1 MNLNDFKNLDPANIG
16 SWPGPIKAVVILLLC
31 AAVLGAGYWFDTKN
45 QIKVLEKR
53 QKEESTLRDTFEN
66 KQRQAAS
73 LEPLK
78 HQLEEMKQSF
88 GALLRLLPN
97 ATEVEGL
104 LVDISQA
111 GLGAGL
117 EFELF
122 KPQGEQKEE
131 FIATL
136 PIQIQVTG
144 TYHEF
149 GEFISSVAALPR
161 IVTLHNLDIRP
172 LVRRNDKTAP
182 ANAGPTR
189 LTMKVVARTY
199 RYLEED
205 EIEAMQKAQ
214 QEKNK
219 KKGKRRRKKRKS
231 SKKKR

>member
-1 MNLNDFKNLDPANIG
+1 MNLNDLKNLDPSNVG
-16 SWPGPIKAVVILLLC
+16 SWPGPIKALAILLLC
-31 AAVLGAGYWFDTKN
+31 MAVLGAGYWFDTKN
-45 QIKVLEKR
+45 QIKLLEKR
-53 QKEESTLRDTFEN
+53 QKEETTLRDTFEA

-78 HQLEEMKQSF
+78 HQLEEMKLSF

-104 LVDISQA
+104 LIDISQA

-122 KPQGEQKEE
+122 KPQGELKEE

-136 PIQIQVTG
+136 PIQMQVTG

-161 IVTLHNLDIRP
+161 IVTLHNIAIEPASKRK
-172 LVRRNDKTAP
+172 DKNAP
-182 ANAGPTR
+182 TTGPTR
-189 LTMKVVARTY
+189 LKMKMVARTY

-205 EIEAMQKAQ
+205 EIEEMQKAK

-219 KKGKRRRKKRKS
+219 KRGKRRKKKKKKARKK
-231 SKKKR
+231 